1 MNINSIPEYNKSSF
15 AKNLLLTTAANSKA
29 YNNSEIT
36 KFLKTTLLDRAQT
49 DVRIFY
55 TSDRI
60 VSLIKSKDNSLS
72 DIVET
77 FSILSECLATLLS
90 NAVISYSIFVAE
102 SSFLESIK
110 QICILHGTNFV
121 RDILI
126 YSKTRSV
133 DNIDN
138 LKKWINVFESS
149 KIDGMDEL
157 V

>member
-1 MNINSIPEYNKSSF
+1 MNINSIPECDKSSF
-15 AKNLLLTTAANSKA
+15 ARKLLLSTVADSRAENK
-29 YNNSEIT
+29 NEIT
-36 KFLKTTLLDRAQT
+36 KFLRTTFLERAYS

-55 TSDRI
+55 TSDHI

-72 DIVET
+72 DIFET
-77 FSILSECLATLLS
+77 FSILSEGLSTLFS
-90 NAVISYSIFVAE
+90 HGEISHGAFVAE

-110 QICILHGTNFV
+110 QICLLHGTNFI

-126 YSKTRSV
+126 DNETEFV
-133 DNIDN
+133 DNIAN